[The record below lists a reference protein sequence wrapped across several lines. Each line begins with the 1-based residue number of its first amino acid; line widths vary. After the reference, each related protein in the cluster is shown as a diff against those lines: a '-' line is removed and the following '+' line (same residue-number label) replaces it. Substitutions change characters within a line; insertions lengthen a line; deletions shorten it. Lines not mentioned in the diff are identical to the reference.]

1 MWKKWMVAL
10 SVVALV
16 VGISAPL
23 EATTVSRHN
32 VLFVEDGAPGGR
44 VPGATA
50 RVVRD
55 EDGLAVIV
63 NTRHLPA
70 GPFTVWLF
78 FFDCDSAGDCSGPPN
93 NGGPMFGTADTVGAN
108 GRAHFSVGVPETSD
122 FVVDAESDE
131 VHAVVVSEK
140 PTHLSMWFRLVSPMY
155 GTGVQVV
162 IAGP

>member
-1 MWKKWMVAL
+1 MRKKWMVAL

-16 VGISAPL
+16 VGISAPI
-23 EATTVSRHN
+23 EATTVSHHD
-32 VLFVEDGAPGGR
+32 VLFVEGGAPAGR
-44 VPGATA
+44 VPGGTA

-78 FFDCDSAGDCSGPPN
+78 FIACESAGNCAATPN

-108 GRAHFSVGVPETSD
+108 GRAHFSVGVPESSP

-131 VHAVVVSEK
+131 VHAVVFSEK
-140 PTHLSMWFRLVSPMY
+140 PTTLPMWFRLVSPEQ